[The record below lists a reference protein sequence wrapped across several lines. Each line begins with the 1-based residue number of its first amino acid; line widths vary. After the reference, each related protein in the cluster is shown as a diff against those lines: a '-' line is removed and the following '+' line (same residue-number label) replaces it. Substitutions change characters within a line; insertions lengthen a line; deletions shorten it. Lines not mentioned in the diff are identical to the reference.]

1 MFGDLGF
8 PKCQMEEAQAAYG
21 FFPAPKKRERKKK
34 DKMHKLK
41 SNLIFQS
48 RVSHVGNSF
57 RAFWRFFHV
66 RQNIVFLDNKSTKP
80 KVGGDV
86 FFYQKKEMK
95 AFSVLLESGW
105 FHQKQKVSEQKA
117 ENLFIF
123 FFFVCKTCQSKT
135 ATCMLT
141 CFCNTLKCKI
151 TRTRLRKGF
160 WCQFNNYRYTTK
172 DMPGESRW
180 LTAGLVLHVSALL
193 PFFFFFFWDTAFFH
207 ELPHLNVLPFALRTV
222 LTIAKHTTAIHTIAT
237 MHKQYLY
244 HPADLYF
251 QLKSCAELIAKA
263 MQLCRDVSSS
273 GLPTRVQ
280 RQTAWRRS
288 SKPTRR
294 KKLPWGN
301 MFGVGSKRSDCGWRS
316 QHTSCQAGV
325 VLSRIKLPRGGVPLP
340 GRGSTCHH
348 CCAQS
353 FIDTD

>member
-1 MFGDLGF
+1 MLVRGLRHSPVRQCNFLRCLGIW
-8 PKCQMEEAQAAYG
+8 G
-21 FFPAPKKRERKKK
+21 FQNVRWKKRRLHTVFFLPPKKERKKK

-123 FFFVCKTCQSKT
+123 IFFVCKTCQSKT

-180 LTAGLVLHVSALL
+180 LPAGLVLHVSALL
-193 PFFFFFFWDTAFFH
+193 PFFFFLGH
-207 ELPHLNVLPFALRTV
+207 SVLPRTASSQCSSFRFADCSHNRKTHDHN
-222 LTIAKHTTAIHTIAT
+222 T
-237 MHKQYLY
+237 YRCY
-244 HPADLYF
+244 HA
-251 QLKSCAELIAKA
+251 
-263 MQLCRDVSSS
+263 
-273 GLPTRVQ
+273 
-280 RQTAWRRS
+280 
-288 SKPTRR
+288 
-294 KKLPWGN
+294 
-301 MFGVGSKRSDCGWRS
+301 
-316 QHTSCQAGV
+316 
-325 VLSRIKLPRGGVPLP
+325 
-340 GRGSTCHH
+340 
-348 CCAQS
+348 
-353 FIDTD
+353 

>member
-117 ENLFIF
+117 ENLFFF

-193 PFFFFFFWDTAFFH
+193 PFFFFFFGT
-207 ELPHLNVLPFALRTV
+207 
-222 LTIAKHTTAIHTIAT
+222 
-237 MHKQYLY
+237 Q
-244 HPADLYF
+244 
-251 QLKSCAELIAKA
+251 
-263 MQLCRDVSSS
+263 
-273 GLPTRVQ
+273 
-280 RQTAWRRS
+280 RS
-288 SKPTRR
+288 STNCLISMFFLSLCGLFSQSQNTRPQYIPL
-294 KKLPWGN
+294 LPCIN
-301 MFGVGSKRSDCGWRS
+301 STYITLLICIFNSK
-316 QHTSCQAGV
+316 A
-325 VLSRIKLPRGGVPLP
+325 VLSL
-340 GRGSTCHH
+340 
-348 CCAQS
+348 
-353 FIDTD
+353 